1 MPSLPYLGLFRSRL
15 VLMMLL
21 VLMPALGLA
30 LYSNLEQ
37 RRIEKAKVR
46 EGATAIS
53 GQAAAREENFF
64 KNARQVLATLTQF
77 PFLVLAGT
85 P

>member
-1 MPSLPYLGLFRSRL
+1 MPSLPYLGLFRTRL
-15 VLMMLL
+15 TLMLL
-21 VLMPALGLA
+21 LVVLPALGLA

-37 RRIEKAKVR
+37 RRIEKAEVR

-53 GQAAAREENFF
+53 GLAAAHEENFF
-64 KNARQVLATLTQF
+64 KNARQLLATLTQF

-85 P
+85 A